1 MLYNKRDAH
10 DSRYPLGGLVEHPR
24 KIMRAL
30 ALTAFLVSI
39 PLFCFASQS
48 SQQEQK
54 PKPAQSADQG
64 QKQAP
69 QPPASGA
76 PVSISPMIPVVAA
89 PPAGGLP
96 ASPELAPASPGAAV
110 MAERT
115 PGVPGAKPAVA
126 APVNARTFIIGAE
139 DVIAVSVFENSGFSV
154 QPQAVRPDGKITMPL
169 LGEITAADKT
179 PEELADDIKK
189 ILVDRY
195 MKEPPH
201 VQVIVVDVRSKNF
214 YLQGEVNKPGKYPLV
229 VPTTIMQ
236 ALVNAGGFRDFA
248 NKKDIKIQRGNKI
261 FKFNYMEASKGKH
274 LEQNIL
280 LQPDDN
286 IFVH

>member
-1 MLYNKRDAH
+1 MLYNKQDAH
-10 DSRYPLGGLVEHPR
+10 GFTRPPGGGVKHPR
-24 KIMRAL
+24 NIMKAL
-30 ALTAFLVSI
+30 ALTACFISI
-39 PLFCFASQS
+39 PLFCFAVPS

-54 PKPAQSADQG
+54 PVQSADQG
-64 QKQAP
+64 SKKQSG
-69 QPPASGA
+69 PPASAA
-76 PVSISPMIPVVAA
+76 PVSISPLIPVVAA
-89 PPAGGLP
+89 PPAGESP
-96 ASPELAPASPGAAV
+96 ANAGLAPVAPGAAV
-110 MAERT
+110 MAAGT
-115 PGVPGAKPAVA
+115 PGAKPAIG
-126 APVNARTFIIGAE
+126 APVNTRTYVIGAE

-169 LGEITAADKT
+169 LGEIVAADKT
-179 PEELADDIKK
+179 PEELADEIKK

-261 FKFNYMEASKGKH
+261 FKFNYVEASKGKH
-274 LEQNIL
+274 LEQNIY

>member
-1 MLYNKRDAH
+1 MK
-10 DSRYPLGGLVEHPR
+10 
-24 KIMRAL
+24 AL

-39 PLFCFASQS
+39 PLFCPAGQS
-48 SQQEQK
+48 SPREQQ
-54 PKPAQSADQG
+54 PAQSADPG
-64 QKQAP
+64 QKKAP

-76 PVSISPMIPVVAA
+76 PVSISPMIPVVGA
-89 PPAGGLP
+89 PPAGDSP
-96 ASPELAPASPGAAV
+96 ANADLAPGSPGAAA
-110 MAERT
+110 MAA
-115 PGVPGAKPAVA
+115 GAAGAKPAIG
-126 APVNARTFIIGAE
+126 APVNTRTFIIGAE
-139 DVIAVSVFENSGFSV
+139 DVIAVSVFENTGFSV

-169 LGEITAADKT
+169 LGEIVAADKT
-179 PEELADDIKK
+179 PEELADEIKK

-214 YLQGEVNKPGKYPLV
+214 YLLGEVNKPGKFPLV

-261 FKFNYMEASKGKH
+261 FKFNYVEASKGKH

>member
-1 MLYNKRDAH
+1 
-10 DSRYPLGGLVEHPR
+10 
-24 KIMRAL
+24 MRAL
-30 ALTAFLVSI
+30 ALTACFVSI
-39 PLFCFASQS
+39 PLFCLAVQS

-54 PKPAQSADQG
+54 PAQSAEQA
-64 QKQAP
+64 QKKESA
-69 QPPASGA
+69 PPAAAA
-76 PVSISPMIPVVAA
+76 PVSISPLIPVVAA
-89 PPAGGLP
+89 PPASESP
-96 ASPELAPASPGAAV
+96 ANAGLAPVAPGAAA
-110 MAERT
+110 MAT
-115 PGVPGAKPAVA
+115 GAPGAKPAVG
-126 APVNARTFIIGAE
+126 APVNTRTYIIGAE

-179 PEELADDIKK
+179 PEELADEIKK

-248 NKKDIKIQRGNKI
+248 NKKDIKIQRGSKI
-261 FKFNYMEASKGKH
+261 FKFNYVEASKGKH
-274 LEQNIL
+274 LEQNIY

>member
-1 MLYNKRDAH
+1 M
-10 DSRYPLGGLVEHPR
+10 
-24 KIMRAL
+24 
-30 ALTAFLVSI
+30 
-39 PLFCFASQS
+39 
-48 SQQEQK
+48 
-54 PKPAQSADQG
+54 
-64 QKQAP
+64 
-69 QPPASGA
+69 
-76 PVSISPMIPVVAA
+76 AA
-89 PPAGGLP
+89 G
-96 ASPELAPASPGAAV
+96 
-110 MAERT
+110 T
-115 PGVPGAKPAVA
+115 PGAKPAVG
-126 APVNARTFIIGAE
+126 APVNTRTYVIGAE

-169 LGEITAADKT
+169 LGEIVAADKT
-179 PEELADDIKK
+179 PEELADEIKK

-261 FKFNYMEASKGKH
+261 FKFNYVEASKGKH
-274 LEQNIL
+274 LEQNIY

>member
-10 DSRYPLGGLVEHPR
+10 GFTLPRKGAVEHPR
-24 KIMRAL
+24 NFMKAL
-30 ALTAFLVSI
+30 ALIAFLISI
-39 PLFCFASQS
+39 PLLCPAGQS
-48 SQQEQK
+48 SQQEQT
-54 PKPAQSADQG
+54 PTQSADQG
-64 QKQAP
+64 QKKAP
-69 QPPASGA
+69 QPPATGA

-89 PPAGGLP
+89 PAAGETPAK
-96 ASPELAPASPGAAV
+96 ADVAPGSPGAAV
-110 MAERT
+110 MAAGT
-115 PGVPGAKPAVA
+115 AGAKPAVG
-126 APVNARTFIIGAE
+126 APVNTRTFIIGPE

-169 LGEITAADKT
+169 LGEIVAADKT
-179 PEELADDIKK
+179 PEELADEIKK
-189 ILVDRY
+189 VLVDRY

-201 VQVIVVDVRSKNF
+201 VQVIVVDVRSKNY

-261 FKFNYMEASKGKH
+261 YRFNYSEVSKGKH

>member
-10 DSRYPLGGLVEHPR
+10 GSATARGGFVEHPR
-24 KIMRAL
+24 KIMKAL
-30 ALTAFLVSI
+30 VLTAFLVSI
-39 PLFCFASQS
+39 PLFCLAGQS

-54 PKPAQSADQG
+54 PAQSAEG
-64 QKQAP
+64 QKKAP

-76 PVSISPMIPVVAA
+76 PVSISPMIPVVGA
-89 PPAGGLP
+89 PPAGDLP
-96 ASPELAPASPGAAV
+96 ANTDLAPGTPGAAV
-110 MAERT
+110 VAA
-115 PGVPGAKPAVA
+115 GAAGAKPAIG
-126 APVNARTFIIGAE
+126 APVNTRTFIIGAE
-139 DVIAVSVFENSGFSV
+139 DVIAVSVFENPGFSV

-179 PEELADDIKK
+179 PEELAEEIKRV
-189 ILVDRY
+189 LVDRY

-261 FKFNYMEASKGKH
+261 FKFNYVEASKGKH